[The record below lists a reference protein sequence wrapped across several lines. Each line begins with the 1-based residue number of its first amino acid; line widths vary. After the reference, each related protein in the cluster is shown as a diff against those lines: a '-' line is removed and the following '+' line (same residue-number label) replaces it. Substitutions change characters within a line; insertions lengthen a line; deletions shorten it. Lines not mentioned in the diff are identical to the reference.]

1 MRLYP
6 RLAWQ
11 GIRKNGKIYFPYLAA
26 CIFVVMVYYL
36 IGFLSSDPV
45 IREMEGGEQMQ
56 LVLSLGTAVMG
67 VFSVIFLFYTNSF
80 LMKRRKK
87 ELGLYHV
94 LGMDR
99 KNIAFVLIWENLMT
113 AGISLEA
120 GILGGILFSKLGQLA
135 MIYLLGGKVDFSFSI
150 NFHVLIITLK
160 TYGLI
165 FLLLLAYRILQIF
178 RTRPLELLKSESLGE
193 RPPRANWI
201 SALLGAVLLG
211 TAYGMAVTVKEPVT
225 IIWLF
230 FVAVLMVIGA
240 TYLLFMAGSVTLC
253 KVLKKNKKYYYKTN
267 HFVSLSSMMFRMK
280 RNGAGL
286 ASICILSTMVL
297 VMVSGTVSLFL
308 GTEDSLRSRYPR
320 NLVVNTPSL
329 EDGVV
334 SQVNQIVEG
343 ALEKK
348 PGKPDCRGCFGK
360 IRCPGRK
367 CPSLPAAGD
376 VRHG

>member
-1 MRLYP
+1 MKMRLYP

-211 TAYGMAVTVKEPVT
+211 TAYGM
-225 IIWLF
+225 
-230 FVAVLMVIGA
+230 VLMVIGA

-343 ALEKK
+343 ALEKY
-348 PGKPDCRGCFGK
+348 G
-360 IRCPGRK
+360 
-367 CPSLPAAGD
+367 
-376 VRHG
+376 VRW

>member
-1 MRLYP
+1 MKMRLYP

-113 AGISLEA
+113 AGISLGA

-178 RTRPLELLKSESLGE
+178 RTS
-193 RPPRANWI
+193 
-201 SALLGAVLLG
+201 
-211 TAYGMAVTVKEPVT
+211 TA
-225 IIWLF
+225 
-230 FVAVLMVIGA
+230 
-240 TYLLFMAGSVTLC
+240 
-253 KVLKKNKKYYYKTN
+253 
-267 HFVSLSSMMFRMK
+267 
-280 RNGAGL
+280 
-286 ASICILSTMVL
+286 
-297 VMVSGTVSLFL
+297 
-308 GTEDSLRSRYPR
+308 
-320 NLVVNTPSL
+320 
-329 EDGVV
+329 
-334 SQVNQIVEG
+334 
-343 ALEKK
+343 
-348 PGKPDCRGCFGK
+348 
-360 IRCPGRK
+360 
-367 CPSLPAAGD
+367 
-376 VRHG
+376 